1 MQYLATQHLHCMGHY
16 KSYRSDLNL
25 SENMYRLYVDLSAEL
40 EQPRT
45 LAYAK
50 NMERYS
56 EQYSKMK
63 KLYFGPELFYLLS

>member
-1 MQYLATQHLHCMGHY
+1 
-16 KSYRSDLNL
+16 
-25 SENMYRLYVDLSAEL
+25 MYRLYVDLSAEL